1 VKLSPRKST
10 QTPRN
15 PCRHERPTPAVGK
28 EVPALKIKDVSVAY
42 GNQCAIRRATLQV
55 QPGQLMALVG
65 PSGCGKTSLLHSINR
80 LTGEVPGCRVSGQI
94 HLGDL
99 AVNAPDTSLLD
110 LRRRIGMV
118 FQQPN
123 PFPLSVA
130 DNIRF
135 PLREH
140 GLRNKSELNERV
152 ESALQAVGL
161 WAEVRD
167 RLYKPA
173 LSLSG
178 GQQQRLCLARTLAME
193 PQVLLLD
200 EPCSALDPLATETI
214 EQLIRSLKG
223 QYTMLMV
230 THNLAQARRIA
241 DAVTVCWVDEGC
253 GCVVETGSRE
263 AIFVNS
269 SHPVTRAYCSGEA
282 G

>member
-1 VKLSPRKST
+1 MSSTTTGAMAAAAQALQKDESAISTRAPRIRVDSVSVFYGQHCAIQKASL
-10 QTPRN
+10 
-15 PCRHERPTPAVGK
+15 
-28 EVPALKIKDVSVAY
+28 EVP
-42 GNQCAIRRATLQV
+42 
-55 QPGQLMALVG
+55 PGQLMALVG

-80 LTGEVPGCRVSGQI
+80 LTDSVPGCRVTGET
-94 HLGDL
+94 HVGTL
-99 AVNAPDTSLLD
+99 AVNAPETALGD
-110 LRRRIGMV
+110 LRTRIGMV

-140 GLRNKSELNERV
+140 GLRNRAELNERV
-152 ESALQAVGL
+152 ERHLRAVGL
-161 WAEVRD
+161 WHEVKD
-167 RLYKPA
+167 RLQHPA
-173 LSLSG
+173 LGLSG

-193 PQVLLLD
+193 PEVLLLD
-200 EPCSALDPLATETI
+200 EPCSALDPIATETI
-214 EQLIRSLKG
+214 EALIRSLKG
-223 QYTMLMV
+223 QYTVLMV

-253 GCVVETGSRE
+253 GCVVESGSRE

-269 SHPVTRAYCSGEA
+269 SHPVTRAYCSGEK

>member
-1 VKLSPRKST
+1 MSLTSPST
-10 QTPRN
+10 FSASA
-15 PCRHERPTPAVGK
+15 EVLPAHDQV
-28 EVPALKIKDVSVAY
+28 VQSRAPVVSIDQVSVFY
-42 GNQCAIRRATLQV
+42 GDQCAIQRASLTV

-80 LTGEVPGCRVSGQI
+80 LTDSVAGCRVTGETRV
-94 HLGDL
+94 GEL
-99 AVNAPDTSLLD
+99 AVNAPATSLRE
-110 LRRRIGMV
+110 LRTRIGMV

-135 PLREH
+135 PLKEH
-140 GLRNKSELNERV
+140 GLRNKQALNQRV
-152 ESALQAVGL
+152 EQNLRAVGL
-161 WAEVRD
+161 WDEVKD
-167 RLYKPA
+167 RLQQSA

-178 GQQQRLCLARTLAME
+178 GQQQRLCLARALAME
-193 PQVLLLD
+193 PEVLLLD
-200 EPCSALDPLATETI
+200 EPCSALDPVATETI

-223 QYTMLMV
+223 HYTVLMV

-269 SHPVTRAYCSGEA
+269 SNPVTRAYCSGEK

>member
-1 VKLSPRKST
+1 MNSLSADASGY
-10 QTPRN
+10 Q
-15 PCRHERPTPAVGK
+15 PTATRVPEAVLQGPAINID
-28 EVPALKIKDVSVAY
+28 EISVFY
-42 GNQCAIRRATLQV
+42 GNQCAIDRASLQV
-55 QPGQLMALVG
+55 QPGQLMTLVG

-80 LTGEVPGCRVSGQI
+80 LSDSVPGCHVSGSI
-94 HLGDL
+94 RIGNLDVYDPG
-99 AVNAPDTSLLD
+99 TSLNA
-110 LRRRIGMV
+110 LRRKVGMV

-140 GLRNKSELNERV
+140 GLKRKADLNQRV
-152 ESALQAVGL
+152 EKYLRAVGL
-161 WAEVRD
+161 WGEVHD
-167 RLYKPA
+167 RLGMPA

-178 GQQQRLCLARTLAME
+178 GQQQRLCLARALAME
-193 PQVLLLD
+193 PDVLLLD
-200 EPCSALDPLATETI
+200 EPCSALDPIATETI
-214 EQLIRSLKG
+214 EQLILQLKG

-241 DAVTVCWVDEGC
+241 DSVTVCWVDEGC

-269 SHPVTRAYCSGEA
+269 SHPVTRAYCNGEA

>member
-1 VKLSPRKST
+1 MNRLAAAFTGQQKTATSAPVANAQGPLLSI
-10 QTPRN
+10 
-15 PCRHERPTPAVGK
+15 E
-28 EVPALKIKDVSVAY
+28 EVCIRY
-42 GNQCAIRRATLQV
+42 GDQCAIERASLEV

-65 PSGCGKTSLLHSINR
+65 PSGCGKTSLLQSINR
-80 LTGEVPGCRVSGQI
+80 LSDSIPGCHVSGSI
-94 HLGDL
+94 RVGDL
-99 AVNAPDTSLLD
+99 VVRDPATSVHD
-110 LRRRIGMV
+110 LRRRVGMV

-123 PFPLSVA
+123 PFPLSIA

-140 GLRNKSELNERV
+140 GLKRKRDLNQRV
-152 ESALQAVGL
+152 EKNLRAVGL
-161 WAEVRD
+161 WEEVRG
-167 RLYKPA
+167 RLGTSA

-193 PQVLLLD
+193 PDVLLLD
-200 EPCSALDPLATETI
+200 EPCSALDPIATETI
-214 EQLIRSLKG
+214 EKLILQLKG

-241 DAVTVCWVDEGC
+241 DSVTVCWVEQGC
-253 GCVVETGSRE
+253 GCVVESGSRE

-269 SHPVTRAYCSGEA
+269 SHPVTRAYCNGEA